1 MTSNNNSD
9 VPSLE
14 ATRSLLTELDCHT
27 VFATA
32 ILTDPSTLATPLDI
46 DSMSENIAAV
56 SDGLNLLQTYVGTDE
71 KGNWKKGECA
81 KAMTKLAMAS
91 SVCRGR

>member
-46 DSMSENIAAV
+46 DSMSDLSSSMDSIM
-56 SDGLNLLQTYVGTDE
+56 SDFDDE
-71 KGNWKKGECA
+71 SSTRKKVNR
-81 KAMTKLAMAS
+81 KLKKKKNKP
-91 SVCRGR
+91 RRP